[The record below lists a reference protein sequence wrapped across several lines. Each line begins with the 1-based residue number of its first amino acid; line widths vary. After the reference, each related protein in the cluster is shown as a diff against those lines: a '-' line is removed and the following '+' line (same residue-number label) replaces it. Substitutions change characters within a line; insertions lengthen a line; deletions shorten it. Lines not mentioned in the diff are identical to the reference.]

1 MILRRGEEVQRRVVI
16 TGVGMVTPL
25 GTGVEKNW
33 QRLLAGESG
42 ISPITLFDTEKF
54 ATKIAGQVSDF
65 EVTDFVASKEVK
77 KMDKFIH
84 FALAAADMAMEM
96 AKLEVTPSL
105 SPRLGVSVGAG
116 LGGLPCLEH
125 YHKIL
130 LEKGPRRVTPFFIP
144 MMIANLA
151 PGNIAIRHQAKGPNI
166 STVTACATGTHS
178 IGEGMKI
185 IQRDTCDVMICGGTE
200 AAITPLCVAGFN
212 AMKALSTR
220 NDEPTKASRP
230 FDKNRDGFVPAEGSG
245 IVILEE
251 LEFALKR
258 GAPIL
263 AELTGY
269 GSSCDAYHIASPA
282 PEGIGAATS
291 MEMALQ
297 DAGFAPEDVDY
308 INAHG
313 TSTYFND
320 LYETQA
326 IKKVFGDHAAK
337 LLISSSKS
345 MTGHMLGGTGAVE
358 AIYSVL
364 TIRDG
369 KVAPT
374 INLETPDPDCDL
386 NYVPNQS
393 IDAPVKK
400 VISNSFG
407 FGGTNAT
414 LAFSAY

>member
-1 MILRRGEEVQRRVVI
+1 
-16 TGVGMVTPL
+16 MVTPL
-25 GTGVEKNW
+25 GTGLEKNW

-42 ISPITLFDTEKF
+42 ISPITSFDTEKF
-54 ATKIAGQVSDF
+54 ATKIAGQVTDF
-65 EVTDFVASKEVK
+65 EVTDFIEAKETR
-77 KMDKFIH
+77 KMDRFIH
-84 FALAAADMAMEM
+84 FAMAASDMAMDM
-96 AKLEVTPSL
+96 AKLDVTPGL

-116 LGGLPCLEH
+116 LGGLPCLEQ
-125 YHKIL
+125 YHKVL
-130 LEKGPRRVTPFFIP
+130 LEKGPRRVSPFFIP

-166 STVTACATGTHS
+166 SVVTACATGTHS

-185 IQRDTCDVMICGGTE
+185 IQRNQSDVMICGGTE
-200 AAITPLCVAGFN
+200 AAITPLCIAGFN

-230 FDKNRDGFVPAEGSG
+230 FDKDRDGFVPAEGAG
-245 IVILEE
+245 ILILEE

-282 PEGIGAATS
+282 PGGVGAAAS
-291 MEMALQ
+291 MEDTLRDADLQ
-297 DAGFAPEDVDY
+297 PEEVDY

-326 IKKVFGDHAAK
+326 IKKVFGAQANK

-358 AIYSVL
+358 AAFTIL
-364 TIRDG
+364 TIMNG

-374 INLETPDPDCDL
+374 INLETPDPECDL
-386 NYVPNQS
+386 NYVPNQAVEAN
-393 IDAPVKK
+393 IKNA
-400 VISNSFG
+400 ITNSFG

>member
-1 MILRRGEEVQRRVVI
+1 
-16 TGVGMVTPL
+16 MVTPL

-42 ISPITLFDTEKF
+42 ISPITSFDTEKF
-54 ATKIAGQVSDF
+54 ATKIAGQVTDF
-65 EVTDFVASKEVK
+65 EVTDFIEAKETR
-77 KMDKFIH
+77 KMDTFIH

-96 AKLEVTPSL
+96 AKLDVTPSL

-116 LGGLPCLEH
+116 LGGLPSLER

-130 LEKGPRRVTPFFIP
+130 LEKGPRRVSPFFIP

-151 PGNIAIRHQAKGPNI
+151 AGNIAIRHQAKGPNL
-166 STVTACATGTHS
+166 SVVTACATGTHS

-185 IQRDTCDVMICGGTE
+185 IQRNDCEVMICGGTE
-200 AAITPLCVAGFN
+200 AAITPLGVAGFN

-220 NDEPTKASRP
+220 NDEPTRASRP
-230 FDKNRDGFVPAEGSG
+230 FDKDRDGFVPAEGG
-245 IVILEE
+245 GVLILEE

-263 AELTGY
+263 AELIGY

-282 PEGIGAATS
+282 PEGVGAAAS
-291 MEMALQ
+291 MEAALR
-297 DAGFAPEDVDY
+297 DAVLQPEEVSY

-313 TSTYFND
+313 TSTYYND

-326 IKKVFGDHAAK
+326 IKKVFGAHANK

-358 AIYSVL
+358 AIFTIL
-364 TIRDG
+364 TIRNS

-374 INLETPDPDCDL
+374 INLDTPDPECDL
-386 NYVPNQS
+386 NYVPNQAVEAN
-393 IDAPVKK
+393 IKNA
-400 VISNSFG
+400 ISNSFG